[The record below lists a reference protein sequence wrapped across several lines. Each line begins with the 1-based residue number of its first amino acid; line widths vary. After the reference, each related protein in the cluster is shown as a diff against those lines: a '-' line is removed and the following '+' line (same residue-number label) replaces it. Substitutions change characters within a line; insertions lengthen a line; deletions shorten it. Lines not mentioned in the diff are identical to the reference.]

1 MRQIK
6 FRAFVK
12 NLKWM
17 VPVEMIDFKYQTAEV
32 DLSYG
37 NGDTSEYEFDEIEL
51 MQFTGLYDSGGT
63 LIYEGDIVK
72 MHYFSEEFASDLGV
86 LEKDNTITGDIQY
99 RQDFATYVV
108 NTKDQDYTISE
119 YCQEPSEELE
129 VIGNIYEHPHLL
141 QDKA

>member
-1 MRQIK
+1 MNRQIK
-6 FRAFVK
+6 FRVWNKVRGEMFESAIYNAPDSFDMI
-12 NLKWM
+12 LKHPQVY
-17 VPVEMIDFKYQTAEV
+17 VP
-32 DLSYG
+32 
-37 NGDTSEYEFDEIEL
+37 
-51 MQFTGLYDSGGT
+51 MQYTGLHDKNSKEV
-63 LIYEGDIVK
+63 YEGDIVK

-129 VIGNIYEHPHLL
+129 VIGNIYEYPHLL